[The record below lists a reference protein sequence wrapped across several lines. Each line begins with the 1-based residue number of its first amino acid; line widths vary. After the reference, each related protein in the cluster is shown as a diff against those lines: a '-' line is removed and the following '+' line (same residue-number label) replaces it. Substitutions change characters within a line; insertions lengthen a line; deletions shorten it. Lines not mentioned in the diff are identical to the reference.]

1 MSAPASP
8 PLPPRR
14 PGPAAA
20 RFALVPL
27 LAPLLTPSL
36 ALPLAL
42 ALFAA
47 NAAAD
52 DATTASH
59 TNEGAASAT
68 ADGTASSSVG
78 GTAVGTAGGSGTIE
92 LGPVDVKGER
102 PAVSVGPL
110 PGLNLTRDQ
119 VPSAIQSVTAEE
131 LRAAHSLGIADFFN
145 TRLQSVNVNDYQGNP
160 FQVDVSFRGFT
171 AGPQLGTPQGLSVF
185 FDGVRVNEPFG
196 DIVNWDLLPTNAI
209 ERIDVFPGS
218 NPVFGLNT
226 LGGAISLRS
235 KSGFNSAGVEA
246 DALVGSFGR
255 RQAQVAAGIADQ
267 RLAGFG
273 AFHYFDEDGW
283 RDNSPSRLVQ
293 GFGRVDYRLDAGTV
307 TASALVSGNRLI
319 GNGLVPVELLREDRS
334 AVFTSPDE
342 TRNRASQINLSGLF
356 DLTERSNLS
365 VQGYRRD
372 SRRRSINGDAYDDF
386 DEFFFNGNQ
395 ANRVITNPDDEIC
408 RYADTDGDGL
418 RDTRPDGTVQAP
430 LNDPFLEGNCS
441 NVRRLGTARN
451 GAYGRNPETGVTGT
465 ASGVVDGTPNGVYT
479 RTRIGQLSYG
489 GALQWNLNHEDHK
502 LLVGA
507 AYDDSRARYG
517 ATQQLA
523 LIDAERRV
531 YVDPDNIDPLYF
543 AAATP
548 LTINAFTGTSRT
560 WSVYFSETYSARD
573 NLFVTLS
580 ARYNVNKVDNRVT
593 ARVGEGIHEV
603 LNREPTFI
611 LCPSNDLASCPDTLG
626 PIVINNLALEVQ
638 DVTRE
643 RFGFY
648 SFNPSLGLN
657 WLPLPNVNLYANVSR
672 GARAPSV
679 IELGC
684 AYDGTPVVVT
694 DGFIDPDTGVFVP
707 PQTRPRSQV
716 GPTCALPTALSG
728 DPYLPQIRSLSAEV
742 GARGNVAGFA
752 GSRWEWNASVFRTDL
767 KDDIYF
773 AGASPTRSYFDT
785 IDKTRRE
792 GFEVGV
798 KGSAG
803 PFDLRLGYTLT
814 SATFE
819 SEFYVLSPSNSSAD
833 FNQNSVPGNVLSP
846 TANANRGRG
855 TFRSIRIDPGALMPG
870 VPLHNLTAGIDWRPL
885 PAVKLGLSAIAHSRS
900 FVRGNENNAHQP
912 EGTDQITDG
921 FGPVAPNGGQFTG
934 GRPFTESGR
943 VPGYAVLNADA
954 AWTLPRGFTVFAR
967 ITNLLDQRYATAG
980 RLGVTPFVPGPNGA
994 IGPGGF
1000 NFNSNEHQNTTFV
1013 GPGAPRG
1020 FFGGLSYQF
1029 EAR

>member
-1 MSAPASP
+1 MTPFH
-8 PLPPRR
+8 LR
-14 PGPAAA
+14 PAA
-20 RFALVPL
+20 RPFAIG
-27 LAPLLTPSL
+27 
-36 ALPLAL
+36 L
-42 ALFAA
+42 ALFVADA
-47 NAAAD
+47 VAQGEPPPAPAGTDSGAAA
-52 DATTASH
+52 AK
-59 TNEGAASAT
+59 
-68 ADGTASSSVG
+68 
-78 GTAVGTAGGSGTIE
+78 IE
-92 LGPVDVKGER
+92 LAPVDVKGDR

-131 LRAAHSLGIADFFN
+131 LRAAHTIGIADFFN
-145 TRLQSVNVNDYQGNP
+145 NRLQSVNVNDYQGNP

-209 ERIDVFPGS
+209 ERIDLFPGS

-235 KSGFNSAGVEA
+235 KSGFNSKGVEA
-246 DALVGSFGR
+246 DALIGSFGR
-255 RQAQVAAGIADQ
+255 RQAQLSAGIGNS

-293 GFGRVDYRLDAGTV
+293 GFGRADYRLDVGTV
-307 TASALVSGNRLI
+307 TASALLSGNRLI
-319 GNGLVPVELLREDRS
+319 GNGLVPIELFREDRE
-334 AVFTSPDE
+334 AVFTSPDQ
-342 TRNRASQINLSGLF
+342 TRNRASQLNLSGLF
-356 DLTERSNLS
+356 DLTDVTRLS
-365 VQGYRRD
+365 AQAYRRD
-372 SRRRSINGDAYDDF
+372 SRRNSINGDAYDDF
-386 DEFFFNGNQ
+386 DEFFFSGNQ
-395 ANRVITNPDDEIC
+395 ADRVITNPDDAIC
-408 RYADTDGDGL
+408 RYADVDGDGL
-418 RDTRPDGTVQAP
+418 RDVLPGGVLQPP

-451 GAYGRNPETGVTGT
+451 GAYGRNPVTGVTGT
-465 ASGVVDGTPNGVYT
+465 ASGVVAGTPNGVYT
-479 RTRIGQLSYG
+479 RTRISQLTYG
-489 GALQWNLNHEDHK
+489 GGLQWNLNLDRHK

-507 AYDDSRARYG
+507 SYDDSRARYG

-523 LIDAERRV
+523 LIDDQRRV
-531 YVDPDNIDPLYF
+531 HLDPDNIDPLYY
-543 AAATP
+543 AAANP
-548 LTINAFTGTSRT
+548 LTINAFGGSSRT
-560 WSVYFSETYSARD
+560 WSAYFSETFSARD

-580 ARYNVNKVDNRVT
+580 ARYNINKVDNRVT

-603 LNREPTFI
+603 LNREPSFI
-611 LCPSNDLASCPDTLG
+611 LCPGSDLASCPDALG
-626 PIVINNLALEVQ
+626 PIVVNNLAREVQ

-643 RFGFY
+643 KFGFY
-648 SFNPSLGLN
+648 SFNPSFGVN
-657 WLPLPNVNLYANVSR
+657 WLPVPSVNLYANVSR

-684 AYDGTPVVVT
+684 AYDATPVVVT
-694 DGFIDPDTGVFVP
+694 EGFIDPETGVFVP

-742 GARGNVAGFA
+742 GARGQLPGVG

-792 GFEVGV
+792 GFELGI

-803 PFDLRLGYTLT
+803 PFDLRAGYSLT
-814 SATFE
+814 SASFE
-819 SEFYVLSPSNSSAD
+819 SEFYGLSPSNSSAD

-846 TANANRGRG
+846 TADANRGRG
-855 TFRSIRIDPGALMPG
+855 TFRAIRVDPGALMPG
-870 VPLHNLTAGIDWRPL
+870 VPLHNLTAGIDWRPTRAL
-885 PAVKLGLSAIAHSRS
+885 KLGLSAIAHSRS

-912 EGTDQITDG
+912 EGSDQITDG
-921 FGPVAPNGGQFTG
+921 FGPVLPNGGQFTG
-934 GRPFTESGR
+934 GRPFTERGL
-943 VPGYAVLNADA
+943 VPGYAVINFDA
-954 AWTLPRGFTVFAR
+954 SCQLPHGFSVFAR
-967 ITNLLDQRYATAG
+967 ITNLLDQTYFTAG
-980 RLGVTPFVPGPNGA
+980 RLGVTPFSPSVNGA

-1020 FFGGLSYQF
+1020 FFGGLSWQF
-1029 EAR
+1029 GKT